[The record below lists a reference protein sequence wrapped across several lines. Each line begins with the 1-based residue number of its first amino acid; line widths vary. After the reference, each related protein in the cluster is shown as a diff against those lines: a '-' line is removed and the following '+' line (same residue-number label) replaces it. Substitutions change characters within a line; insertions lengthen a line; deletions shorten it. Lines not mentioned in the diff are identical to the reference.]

1 VRRMVNA
8 FDIAWA
14 ILKMPII
21 PGSIKEIEGWD
32 PIKEADVQDGGM
44 EAQFQDP
51 QTNKIYPMVSEYD
64 MYGLNTRIMDN
75 DGKPLAVNHISEHY
89 GPEWKTSHAKTRE
102 GYRRR
107 GLMTGVYNLANEMA
121 KKKNARLT
129 TFPSQL
135 SASSAPFWAKHMELP
150 YEGDER
156 RSAHTKF
163 QDDYRGIR
171 LRWPYDGVH
180 E

>member
-1 VRRMVNA
+1 MTA
-8 FDIAWA
+8 FDTAWD
-14 ILKMPII
+14 LVKMPII
-21 PGSIKEIEGWD
+21 PGSIRETD
-32 PIKEADVQDGGM
+32 DGM
-44 EAQFQDP
+44 EAQFHDP

-75 DGKPLAVNHISEHY
+75 DGKPLAVNHISDHY
-89 GPEWKTSHAKTRE
+89 SPEWKTSHAQTRSD
-102 GYRRR
+102 YKRR
-107 GLMTGVYNLANEMA
+107 GLMTAVYNLVNEMA

-135 SASSAPFWAKHMELP
+135 NEYSAPFWAKHMELP

>member
-1 VRRMVNA
+1 MTA
-8 FDIAWA
+8 FDTAWD
-14 ILKMPII
+14 LVKMPII

-32 PIKEADVQDGGM
+32 PIKEANVQDGAM
-44 EAQFQDP
+44 VAQFQDP
-51 QTNKIYPMVSEYD
+51 QTNKIYPMVSEYGG
-64 MYGLNTRIMDN
+64 YGLNTRIMDN
-75 DGKPLAVNHISEHY
+75 DGELLAVNHISEHY
-89 GPEWKTSHAKTRE
+89 GPEWKTSSAKTRE

-107 GLMTGVYNLANEMA
+107 GFMTAVYNLANEMA

-135 SASSAPFWAKHMELP
+135 SASSAPFWAKHMGLP

-163 QDDYRGIR
+163 LQDNRATR
-171 LRWPYDGVH
+171 LYWPYEGVH

>member
-1 VRRMVNA
+1 MDA
-8 FDIAWA
+8 FEVAWA
-14 ILKMPII
+14 VLKMPML
-21 PGSIKEIEGWD
+21 PDSVKQVSD
-32 PIKEADVQDGGM
+32 NRA

-51 QTNKIYPMVSEYD
+51 VTNEIYPMVSEYD
-64 MYGLNTRIMDN
+64 MYGLNTRIMD
-75 DGKPLAVNHISEHY
+75 DGKTAAYSRISNHYS
-89 GPEWKTSHAKTRE
+89 PEWKTSHAHTE
-102 GYRRR
+102 PDYRKR
-107 GLMTGVYNLANEMA
+107 GLMTAVYNLVNEMA

-135 SASSAPFWAKHMELP
+135 NEYSAPFWAKHMGLP

-163 QDDYRGIR
+163 LDDYRGIR

>member
-1 VRRMVNA
+1 MTA
-8 FDIAWA
+8 FDTAWD
-14 ILKMPII
+14 LVKMPII
-21 PGSIKEIEGWD
+21 PGSIRETD
-32 PIKEADVQDGGM
+32 DGM
-44 EAQFQDP
+44 EAQFHDP
-51 QTNKIYPMVSEYD
+51 ETNKIYPMMSEIGP
-64 MYGLNTRIMDN
+64 YGLETRIMD
-75 DGKPLAVNHISEHY
+75 GKKKVAHSEIVEHY
-89 GPEWKTSHAKTRE
+89 GDDWKTTHASTE
-102 GYRRR
+102 PDYRRR
-107 GLMTGVYNLANEMA
+107 GLMTAVYNLVNEMA
-121 KKKNARLT
+121 KKKGARLT

-135 SASSAPFWAKHMELP
+135 SGDSAPFWAKHMELP